1 MNEKISIILPIF
13 NVGPHLKGGIDS
25 LINQTIGNENL
36 EIIMVDD
43 CSTDESGK
51 IIDEYSEKYECCRAI
66 HLEKNTGAA
75 NGPRNRGIEES
86 SGDYIMFLDPDDRYT
101 PNCCERL
108 YKEIK
113 KYDAEIAF
121 GRFRRVFTYG
131 EKVQKSY
138 SPYLDNLE
146 KNYPDETFEDA
157 NPLNVSDFIWNNILE
172 KILYGKDIEKE
183 YKRDKPIDVIYID
196 NIEEEPDILKIPPS
210 VWTKLYKR
218 ELIIDNN
225 IRFPPYVCGD
235 DMSFAIETFLK
246 AKGIVF
252 LNNFICYDYYI
263 RDLPDDKS
271 ITNNVNVRFLGDLM
285 DAYTYCRNLTE
296 NFSPDI
302 QTVSVTPHLLYWM
315 NTWKNSPF
323 TKEENKLLLEKV
335 NNLKKI
341 HKSSMKTKLILSAM
355 TKMLETSINTKKE

>member
-1 MNEKISIILPIF
+1 
-13 NVGPHLKGGIDS
+13 
-25 LINQTIGNENL
+25 
-36 EIIMVDD
+36 
-43 CSTDESGK
+43 
-51 IIDEYSEKYECCRAI
+51 
-66 HLEKNTGAA
+66 
-75 NGPRNRGIEES
+75 
-86 SGDYIMFLDPDDRYT
+86 
-101 PNCCERL
+101 
-108 YKEIK
+108 
-113 KYDAEIAF
+113 
-121 GRFRRVFTYG
+121 
-131 EKVQKSY
+131 
-138 SPYLDNLE
+138 
-146 KNYPDETFEDA
+146 
-157 NPLNVSDFIWNNILE
+157 
-172 KILYGKDIEKE
+172 
-183 YKRDKPIDVIYID
+183 
-196 NIEEEPDILKIPPS
+196 
-210 VWTKLYKR
+210 
-218 ELIIDNN
+218 
-225 IRFPPYVCGD
+225 
-235 DMSFAIETFLK
+235 MSFALETFLK